1 MIIGNAKVFVDGAF
15 QNASVIIENGKIVRI
30 GKDIAAEGATVIDA
44 SGKCVTPGFVDPHS
58 HIGGFGP
65 GNEQDL
71 NEMTNPLTP
80 DMDAYYG
87 IDPASDDFKVALQ
100 QGITTS
106 CLAPGSANIVAGC
119 VLVVGLFIW
128 LFDFFASV
136 VITGLIGLAQ

>member
-1 MIIGNAKVFVDGAF
+1 MY
-15 QNASVIIENGKIVRI
+15 VIKNGTLYTMDQQGVIEADILIENGKIVRI

-87 IDPASDDFKVALQ
+87 IDPSSDD
-100 QGITTS
+100 
-106 CLAPGSANIVAGC
+106 
-119 VLVVGLFIW
+119 
-128 LFDFFASV
+128 
-136 VITGLIGLAQ
+136 